1 MFGKGNNVPS
11 RPYLPGMM
19 KFKAEL
25 AEEIQ
30 TIIDTE
36 GLGKKAYS
44 AGKVMK
50 VSVQSTAVFD
60 SATPEVS

>member
-1 MFGKGNNVPS
+1 
-11 RPYLPGMM
+11 MM